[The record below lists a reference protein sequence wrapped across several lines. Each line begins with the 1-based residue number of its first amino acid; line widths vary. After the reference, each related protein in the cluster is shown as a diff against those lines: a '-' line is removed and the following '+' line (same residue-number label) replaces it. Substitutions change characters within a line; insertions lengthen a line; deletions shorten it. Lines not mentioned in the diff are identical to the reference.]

1 MIFFNENA
9 YLGINSKVLQIH
21 LEDKQKEQDIVNNK
35 HNNLTYSSTQKGAR
49 EPCNLTKCSN
59 TR

>member
-21 LEDKQKEQDIVNNK
+21 LEDKQKEQDIVNNQ
-35 HNNLTYSSTQKGAR
+35 HNNLTYSSKTERGKRAM
-49 EPCNLTKCSN
+49 
-59 TR
+59 